1 MTGRLPY
8 RYRANGLDIASAM
21 ELPELHGGD
30 GRPDAR
36 IVYGEVPACLDRPTL
51 RGPHAQTRRDEC
63 LLTVRNVA
71 RYWIRAGRE
80 VIVAPD
86 AGADPADVRVFLLS
100 SAMGA
105 LAHQNRLLPLHA
117 SAADVG
123 GEAVLFVGQSGSGK
137 STLMAELC
145 RRGHRLVT
153 DDIASI
159 SLDAAGRPRVH
170 AGYRHLRLWRRSI
183 DALEMFVAEPERLRQ
198 GIEKFRVLPDA
209 TAALDVPDALP
220 VRCIFVLTQQ
230 RATDIHVR
238 AVSGLDRINLL
249 LRGTYRFRLLAGM
262 GDTEHH
268 HRLCQSVASQVPI
281 LTVERPFDLRQLGTL
296 ATAVEH
302 HFAGSPAG
310 TCT

>member
-123 GEAVLFVGQSGSGK
+123 GADVIVKVDQPEAFHRDLPGNRRPWIEPPKRPNVVLRA
-137 STLMAELC
+137 MADGTGMF
-145 RRGHRLVT
+145 RRGERGDDVALSAMRVQEQLGARASRL
-153 DDIASI
+153 A
-159 SLDAAGRPRVH
+159 
-170 AGYRHLRLWRRSI
+170 RLQE
-183 DALEMFVAEPERLRQ
+183 DE
-198 GIEKFRVLPDA
+198 
-209 TAALDVPDALP
+209 
-220 VRCIFVLTQQ
+220 FVLV
-230 RATDIHVR
+230 RDDHVR
-238 AVSGLDRINLL
+238 HASGFI
-249 LRGTYRFRLLAGM
+249 GRL
-262 GDTEHH
+262 
-268 HRLCQSVASQVPI
+268 
-281 LTVERPFDLRQLGTL
+281 
-296 ATAVEH
+296 
-302 HFAGSPAG
+302 
-310 TCT
+310 